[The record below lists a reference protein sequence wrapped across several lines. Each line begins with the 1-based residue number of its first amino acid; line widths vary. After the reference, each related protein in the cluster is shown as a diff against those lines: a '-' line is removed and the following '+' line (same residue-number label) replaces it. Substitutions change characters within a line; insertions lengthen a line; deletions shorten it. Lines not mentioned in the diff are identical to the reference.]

1 MGGGGSEMSP
11 LLVFKCRCAL
21 LQDATDQVERSANQV
36 QNSAVWGP
44 EAVKGLSPL
53 LLAVMA
59 AAKNS

>member
-1 MGGGGSEMSP
+1 MATMMSP
-11 LLVFKCRCAL
+11 RDGAL

-53 LLAVMA
+53 LFAVMA